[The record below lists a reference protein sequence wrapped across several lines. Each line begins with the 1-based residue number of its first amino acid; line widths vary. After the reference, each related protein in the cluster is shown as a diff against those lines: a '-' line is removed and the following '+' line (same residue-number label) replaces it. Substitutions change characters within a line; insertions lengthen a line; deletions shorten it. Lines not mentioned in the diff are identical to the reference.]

1 MTNITPIDTHTSAST
16 TAGHGIAAP
25 GIDWVASPA
34 QQTLR
39 IATPSDPFVT
49 ENGATLDDVVLAYET
64 WGSLAPARD
73 NVVLVFH
80 ALTGDSHAASH
91 PEIPGD
97 RAGWWEPLI
106 GSGRPLDTDRFF
118 IICAN
123 TLASCYGSTGPCTF
137 APDGDRWGT
146 RFPAVTVR
154 DQVNAQLR
162 LLDRLGIDVLA
173 CAIGGSLG
181 GMEAVELGAT
191 APDRLR
197 RLVVVAAS
205 GRFHAQGIAFNEIQ
219 RRAIML
225 DPTWQGGA
233 YGEQQPAD
241 GVALARMVG
250 MLTFQSDESM
260 TMRFGRHAVA
270 RYNAWPEFHGRFDIE
285 GYLHYQGDKLSGR
298 FDANA
303 YLYLLRAMDSHDIGR
318 ERGGLSEAARRITAR
333 TLVIGVRSDVLF
345 PTVHVQETADAITRG
360 GGVARYW
367 ELNSPH
373 GHDAFLKDFERL
385 DAVLRDG
392 VGWQATPPLART
404 SAVDETE
411 AAD

>member
-1 MTNITPIDTHTSAST
+1 MTSVTPIDAHSHEARP
-16 TAGHGIAAP
+16 AIIAAP
-25 GIDWVASPA
+25 GIDWEPSRA
-34 QQTLR
+34 QQALR
-39 IATPSDPFVT
+39 IATPADPFVT
-49 ENGATLDDVVLAYET
+49 EAGVVLDDVVLAYET
-64 WGSLAPARD
+64 WGRLSDARD
-73 NVVLVFH
+73 NAILVFH

-91 PEIPGD
+91 PDIPGD
-97 RAGWWEPLI
+97 RAGWWEALI

-118 IICAN
+118 VICAN
-123 TLASCYGSTGPCTF
+123 TLGSCYGSTGPCT
-137 APDGDRWGT
+137 PSPEGERWGT

-154 DQVNAQLR
+154 DQVNAHLR
-162 LLDRLGIDVLA
+162 LLDILGVDRLA
-173 CAIGGSLG
+173 CTIGGSLG
-181 GMEAVELGAT
+181 GMEAVELATT
-191 APDRLR
+191 APERVG

-233 YGEQQPAD
+233 YGDHQPAG

-260 TMRFGRHAVA
+260 TMRFGRHPVA
-270 RYNAWPEFHGRFDIE
+270 RYHAWPEFHGRFDIE
-285 GYLHYQGDKLSGR
+285 GYLQYQGDKLASR

-318 ERGGLSEAARRITAR
+318 DRGGLVEAARRISAR

-345 PTVHVQETADAITRG
+345 PVVHVQATADAIARG

-385 DAVLRDG
+385 DAILRDG
-392 VGWQATPPLART
+392 VGQPPAHAMARL
-404 SAVDETE
+404 SDDVETE

>member
-1 MTNITPIDTHTSAST
+1 MTSVTPIDAHLHAS
-16 TAGHGIAAP
+16 HPEIIAAP
-25 GIDWVASPA
+25 GIAWVPSLA
-34 QQTLR
+34 QQAIR
-39 IATPSDPFVT
+39 IATPADPFVT
-49 ENGATLDDVVLAYET
+49 EAGARLDDVVLAYET
-64 WGSLAPARD
+64 WGRLTEQRD
-73 NVVLVFH
+73 NAILVFH

-91 PEIPGD
+91 PEVADD
-97 RAGWWEPLI
+97 RPGWWEPLI

-118 IICAN
+118 VICAN
-123 TLASCYGSTGPCTF
+123 TLGSCYGSTGPCTIGP
-137 APDGDRWGT
+137 AGSRWGV

-162 LLDRLGIDVLA
+162 LLDLLGIERLS

-181 GMEAVELGAT
+181 GMEAIELAT
-191 APDRLR
+191 TASERVG

-219 RRAIML
+219 RRSIML
-225 DPTWQGGA
+225 DPTWQGGD
-233 YGEQQPAD
+233 YGETQPAG

-260 TMRFGRHAVA
+260 TMRFGRHPVA

-285 GYLHYQGDKLSGR
+285 GYLQYQGDKLATR

-318 ERGGLSEAARRITAR
+318 ERGGLAEAAQRISAR

-345 PTVHVQETADAITRG
+345 PTVHVQSTAEAISRG
-360 GGVARYW
+360 GGAARYW

-373 GHDAFLKDFERL
+373 GHDAFLKDFHRL
-385 DAVLRDG
+385 DAILRDG
-392 VGWQATPPLART
+392 IGQPPALSRL
-404 SAVDETE
+404 SACVETE